1 MTNEAYH
8 INYVLEQLDLAAKY
22 RQRVSVKAWK
32 KENGEVADYSG
43 WIPTGSH
50 WRGGIHRLA
59 NPVNGQV
66 RAVIDV
72 LIFEF
77 NGHPVYL

>member
-1 MTNEAYH
+1 MNKEALH
-8 INYVLEQLDLAAKY
+8 INYVLEQLDLAGKY
-22 RQRVSVKAWK
+22 KQRVHLKAWK
-32 KENGEVADYSG
+32 KENGEVVEYDR
-43 WIPTGSH
+43 WVPLTGH
-50 WRGGIHRLA
+50 WRGGIHRLI

-77 NGHPVYL
+77 NGHSVYL

>member
-1 MTNEAYH
+1 MKEALH

-22 RQRVSVKAWK
+22 RQRVQLKAWK
-32 KENGEVADYSG
+32 KENAEVVDYSG
-43 WIPTGSH
+43 WIPTSGH
-50 WRGGIHRLA
+50 WRGGIHRLM
-59 NPVNGQV
+59 NPANGQV

-77 NGHPVYL
+77 NGHTVYL

>member
-1 MTNEAYH
+1 MKEAYH

-22 RQRVSVKAWK
+22 RQKVRVKAWQ
-32 KENGEVADYSG
+32 KENGEVVDYTG

-50 WRGGIHRLA
+50 WRGGIHRLM
-59 NPVNGQV
+59 NPINGQV

-77 NGHPVYL
+77 NGHSVYL